1 MKSVAVYLRIA
12 MEKIVYKYYYYSF
25 YLCNRVYHRI
35 KNRKIKW
42 LSLFLLLPV
51 IVFKRFFGATCD
63 IICSIKVKRF
73 KAHERNKDFDY
84 NLAIVAIV
92 KNEGAY
98 IKEWL
103 AYHKLIG
110 VEKVFL
116 YDNNSTDNLDIIVKP
131 YIEEGFVK
139 YERFPGEGMQ
149 LKAYND
155 AINHY
160 GKSVRYMAI
169 IDCDEFLVPKSG
181 ELLPVI
187 NKLFQKYPC
196 AGGIGASWC
205 VYGSSGKEKA
215 EDGFVVERFTKRGIK
230 GDFPSVHYKTIINP
244 RLVKEYV
251 NPHFPIYKHGA
262 YTVSPDGRRLYA
274 MYNYDVC
281 FDEIVCNHYF
291 CKSKEEFI
299 KKVSRG
305 LADKPGVFRDMS
317 IFDIYD
323 KNDVEDTTMLK
334 YIDGIKQNI
343 KY

>member
-1 MKSVAVYLRIA
+1 MRIKI
-12 MEKIVYKYYYYSF
+12 EKILYKYYYYSF
-25 YLCNRVYHRI
+25 HLCNGIYYRI
-35 KNRKIKW
+35 NNKKIKM
-42 LSLFLLLPV
+42 LVFLMLLPT
-51 IVFKRFFGATCD
+51 IVLKRIFGGVAD
-63 IICSIKVKRF
+63 MVCSIKVKRLK
-73 KAHERNKDFDY
+73 KAERNTNFDCD
-84 NLAIVAIV
+84 LSIVAIA
-92 KNEGAY
+92 KNEGSY
-98 IKEWL
+98 VKEWL

-110 VEKVFL
+110 VKKVFL
-116 YDNNSTDNLDIIVKP
+116 YDNNSTDNLEEIVKP
-131 YIEEGFVK
+131 YIDIGFVE
-139 YERFPGEGMQ
+139 YHSFPGEGMQ

-155 AINHY
+155 AINRY
-160 GKSVRYMAI
+160 NKSVRYMAI
-169 IDCDEFLVPKSG
+169 IDCDEFLVPING
-181 ELLPVI
+181 ELLPATI
-187 NKLFQKYPC
+187 KLFEKYPC

-215 EDGFVVERFTKRGIK
+215 EDGLVVERFTKRGIK

-281 FDEIVCNHYF
+281 FDGIVCNHYF

-317 IFDIYD
+317 IFDLYD
-323 KNDVEDTTMLK
+323 KNDIEDRTMLK